1 MQLTEA
7 AKEKAAK
14 AKAYIEKK
22 YKKLGEEEV
31 ERKQGNACVHNYYIA
46 WDKLSEKMMRL
57 NLSEAEQELI
67 KQDILHKEAELNR
80 KM

>member
-1 MQLTEA
+1 MLQKKMQ
-7 AKEKAAK
+7 K
-14 AKAYIEKK
+14 
-22 YKKLGEEEV
+22 
-31 ERKQGNACVHNYYIA
+31 
-46 WDKLSEKMMRL
+46 L

>member
-1 MQLTEA
+1 MKKEKEGRVRFILFYCIAWEKLTE
-7 AKEKAAK
+7 
-14 AKAYIEKK
+14 
-22 YKKLGEEEV
+22 
-31 ERKQGNACVHNYYIA
+31 
-46 WDKLSEKMMRL
+46 KMVLL

>member
-1 MQLTEA
+1 MFLS
-7 AKEKAAK
+7 
-14 AKAYIEKK
+14 
-22 YKKLGEEEV
+22 V
-31 ERKQGNACVHNYYIA
+31 A
-46 WDKLSEKMMRL
+46 WDMLSKKMARL

>member
-1 MQLTEA
+1 M
-7 AKEKAAK
+7 
-14 AKAYIEKK
+14 
-22 YKKLGEEEV
+22 V
-31 ERKQGNACVHNYYIA
+31 
-46 WDKLSEKMMRL
+46 ML